1 MKRELRLL
9 QVGFLILSAA
19 VIFLSYIIVQQQET
33 INLINDFFGI
43 INELINEGVN
53 V

>member
-9 QVGFLILSAA
+9 QIGFLILAAA

-33 INLINDFFGI
+33 INVINDFFYFL
-43 INELINEGVN
+43 NELINEGIN